1 MEEIWK
7 DIIGFEGL
15 YQISNLGR
23 VKSLYKNIIRKPQK
37 APSGYFFLTLHKN
50 GKIYNLN
57 VHRTVAIHFIGYR
70 EGLEVNH
77 IDGNKGNNR
86 VDNLEWVTRSENQIH
101 AIKMGLRK
109 IGDYTHKYSMKPV
122 LCYRVK
128 DNSFVGEFDCT
139 KRAAEKLNLDPSTI
153 TKILKGK
160 KKTTK
165 GYRFIYKV

>member
-1 MEEIWK
+1 M
-7 DIIGFEGL
+7 
-15 YQISNLGR
+15 
-23 VKSLYKNIIRKPQK
+23 
-37 APSGYFFLTLHKN
+37 
-50 GKIYNLN
+50 
-57 VHRTVAIHFIGYR
+57 HRTVAIHFIGYR

-109 IGDYTHKYSMKPV
+109 IGDYTHKSSMKPV